1 MYAFLAPGLCH
12 GGFVYISANG
22 NRPIRRHRNKGRNII
37 SAGIE
42 NLGGNMTTRQNSE
55 KFDDEQRARVRAILE
70 RMGGNGTSARPLW
83 ENQDD
88 WPPVF
93 HAHCREERNEDP
105 K

>member
-1 MYAFLAPGLCH
+1 MPRGLCL
-12 GGFVYISANG
+12 YIGKWKQAYSPAQKQ
-22 NRPIRRHRNKGRNII
+22 REEHI
-37 SAGIE
+37 SAGTE

-70 RMGGNGTSARPLW
+70 RMGGNGTPARPLW

-88 WPPVF
+88 WPPFF